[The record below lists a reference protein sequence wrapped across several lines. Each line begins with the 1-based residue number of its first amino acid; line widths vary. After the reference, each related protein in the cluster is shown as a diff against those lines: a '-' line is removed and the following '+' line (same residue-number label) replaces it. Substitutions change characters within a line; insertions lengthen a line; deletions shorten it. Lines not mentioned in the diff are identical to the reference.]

1 MQRPASFCSL
11 NAMAI
16 VKINIVFE
24 SWSRSQLLTP
34 LTTQS
39 NSWPCVRTQ
48 LLFMFRFPVLSLGPH
63 QNQRPQSH
71 HFQVMAHTRS
81 LCEAGAYTVNDE
93 QWMLPH
99 PSPSFAWKPTDDSP
113 TTSRRRTE
121 VKVSNHCSLTA
132 AQLTR
137 QASKHGRILVLNMAN
152 RTNPGG
158 RCEKELEVGT
168 VGKR

>member
-16 VKINIVFE
+16 VKINTVFE
-24 SWSRSQLLTP
+24 SWSRSQSVTP

-39 NSWPCVRTQ
+39 NSRPCVCYVHNCC
-48 LLFMFRFPVLSLGPH
+48 LCSGFCVLE
-63 QNQRPQSH
+63 RH